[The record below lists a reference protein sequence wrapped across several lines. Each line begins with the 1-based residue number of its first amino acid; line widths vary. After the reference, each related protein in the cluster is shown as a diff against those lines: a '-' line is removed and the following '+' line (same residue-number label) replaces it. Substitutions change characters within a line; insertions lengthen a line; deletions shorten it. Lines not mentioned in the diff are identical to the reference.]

1 MAKMLYL
8 FTNTPEA
15 DQAGRSEH
23 FGLLLLLLSL
33 LVAVYARVS
42 NSRKEQLK
50 IMWFIT
56 YKNFES
62 RECKH
67 LDYLIWT
74 FKLTFKGQIYHKEL
88 LGTLW

>member
-50 IMWFIT
+50 IM
-56 YKNFES
+56 
-62 RECKH
+62 
-67 LDYLIWT
+67 
-74 FKLTFKGQIYHKEL
+74 
-88 LGTLW
+88 

>member
-23 FGLLLLLLSL
+23 FGLLLLLLLAL
-33 LVAVYARVS
+33 LVAVYAHVS

-50 IMWFIT
+50 IM
-56 YKNFES
+56 
-62 RECKH
+62 
-67 LDYLIWT
+67 
-74 FKLTFKGQIYHKEL
+74 
-88 LGTLW
+88 